1 VLFAQHEDQAVR
13 DHVHG
18 SLLMSLQKFK
28 RASASTACVLLC
40 VCAAAHAQSAGNAVA
55 TPAHT
60 PASAPVSIVV
70 TPNFTGDD
78 PAAIRDALARK
89 FTDNKAL
96 SLTHR
101 VQDLIADALPKTLR
115 DSTLTDAKLSRDLAF
130 VVPASYGIRYRS
142 KVHVMTVDVD
152 LSDSDEPGT
161 IVLKKTITGP
171 RGRKLVV
178 AAEAKSKGYI
188 QTIDVIELDPVNKH
202 DKTTVHGRFVLSPAA
217 FSADDGNLA
226 LVLICR
232 VVPPYLTQTKDHSD
246 PTNEEPTDITTRTA
260 TIHANVG
267 DIWLV
272 NREKGVV
279 LAKGLHLVK

>member
-1 VLFAQHEDQAVR
+1 MR
-13 DHVHG
+13 
-18 SLLMSLQKFK
+18 LQKIK
-28 RASASTACVLLC
+28 VGSVSAACVLLC
-40 VCAAAHAQSAGNAVA
+40 VCAAARAQTAGA
-55 TPAHT
+55 TVTT

-70 TPNFTGDD
+70 TPGFTGDD
-78 PAAIRDALARK
+78 PAAVRDALARK
-89 FTDNKAL
+89 FTDSKAL

-101 VQDLIADALPKTLR
+101 VEDFIADALPKTLH
-115 DSTLTDAKLSRDLAF
+115 DAALMDAKLSRDLAF

-152 LSDSDEPGT
+152 LSDSDEPDT

-178 AAEAKSKGYI
+178 AAEAVSKGYI
-188 QTIDVIELDPVNKH
+188 QTIDVIKLDPVNKH
-202 DKTTVHGRFVLSPAA
+202 DKTTVHGRFVLSPSA
-217 FSADDGNLA
+217 FSAEEGDLA

-232 VVPPYLTQTKDHSD
+232 VVPPYLTETKEHTD
-246 PTNEEPTDITTRTA
+246 PSNEEPTDITTHTA

-267 DIWLV
+267 EIWLV
-272 NREKGVV
+272 NPEKGIV